1 MRLPTLLLWALA
13 ALPLAANVPASL
25 VAPPP
30 VVPERGP
37 AVCLR
42 CHGSGKLTREKSGI
56 KWEGSAL
63 KSFQVTCLTCNG
75 AGKLVR
81 AYTPDERL
89 EHQER
94 LLTRTANEQLA
105 RGNLPVGA
113 AYLPAAEADA
123 LSPEAYAA
131 IAREYPLPCGK
142 CFGLGYAC
150 CRTCD
155 GTGKKDEEKVLKERE
170 REAERERRKNKGR
183 VTHTSTVPHPY
194 AGDDGFASAQRGDT
208 LTCETCLGK
217 GRTPCTACDAS
228 GLLDICKKC
237 SGVGVETKPA
247 RKNRPAVTSRC
258 RRCKG
263 NGRR

>member
-1 MRLPTLLLWALA
+1 MRRAILHFAACVAFQLA
-13 ALPLAANVPASL
+13 AEMPASL
-25 VAPPP
+25 VVPPP

-42 CHGSGKLTREKSGI
+42 CHGTGKLTKEKSGI
-56 KWEGSAL
+56 QWEGSAL

-81 AYTPDERL
+81 AYTPAERL
-89 EHQER
+89 ELQER
-94 LLTRTANEQLA
+94 RLTQTANEQLSE
-105 RGNLPVGA
+105 GNLPVGA

-131 IAREYPLPCGK
+131 IAREHPLLCDK

-150 CRTCD
+150 CKKCD
-155 GTGKKDEEKVLKERE
+155 GTGKKDAAKEQKKRE
-170 REAERERRKNKGR
+170 REAERERRKTKGR
-183 VTHTSTVPHPY
+183 VAHASTGSHPH
-194 AGDDGFASAQRGDT
+194 AGDDAFASAQQGDS
-208 LTCETCLGK
+208 LFCEICLGK
-217 GRTPCTACDAS
+217 GRTPCPTCDGT
-228 GLLDICKKC
+228 GLLEICKKC
-237 SGVGVETKPA
+237 NGTGVERKPA
-247 RKNRPAVTSRC
+247 RKKKPASVERC